1 MKKLKIKI
9 VSLLVS
15 SAMLTSICASAAEP
29 EPYYL
34 VSGQRWSDGKAVM
47 YFEDLS
53 SSMNNQANYAASD
66 WNSQLQNYFS
76 FRKTSTNKDNAVTY
90 APLSGTSQ
98 NALAITSP
106 WIYSLDSSGWY
117 PIAKAP
123 VTINNKYQ
131 WDTSSN
137 SCASNKYH
145 LRSTLRHEFGHVL
158 GLEHSGIS
166 SACMYPTMG
175 PGEILPLTSDDING
189 AKSIYR
195 DLARSATESE
205 LSENVDGLAKAEV
218 CILYPDYTSIDLAGK
233 AENVI
238 VGTVKNIEPGY
249 SSEGNVYSKVDITVT
264 EDLKGNTEN
273 QTVSI
278 PMFGGSKDGIAYSY
292 DGAPT
297 YEVGEEVV
305 LYLTNINSDIA
316 TYNISDESVWYL
328 PLTYQGAISLSRNA
342 LSESASDIIE
352 QVKKDII
359 DAENTVSVSE
369 EETTTVGEPVEDIML
384 EEI

>member
-1 MKKLKIKI
+1 
-9 VSLLVS
+9 
-15 SAMLTSICASAAEP
+15 
-29 EPYYL
+29 
-34 VSGQRWSDGKAVM
+34 M

-76 FRKTSTNKDNAVTY
+76 FRKTSSRNDNAVTY
-90 APLSGTSQ
+90 EALTGTHKDS
-98 NALAITSP
+98 LAVTFKSYIP
-106 WIYSLDSSGWY
+106 KLDSSGWY

-123 VTINNKYQ
+123 VVINTKYS

-137 SCASNKYH
+137 SCATNKYH
-145 LRSTLRHEFGHVL
+145 LRSVLRHEFGHVL
-158 GLEHSGIS
+158 GLDHQSSIS
-166 SACMYPTMG
+166 SACMYPTIG
-175 PGEILPLTSDDING
+175 QGVIRSLTSDDING

-195 DLARSATESE
+195 DLARSTAVSE

-238 VGTVKNIEPGY
+238 VGTVKSIEPGY

-328 PLTYQGAISLSRNA
+328 PLTYQGAISLSRNT
-342 LSESASDIIE
+342 LSENATDVIE

-369 EETTTVGEPVEDIML
+369 ETTTVGEPVEDIML